1 MDPLEHTLMIPV
13 PDAGEIEGDLRLPGN
28 APGLVV
34 FAHGSGSSRHSPR
47 NRMVATRLNEAGF
60 GTLLVDL
67 LTSEEEAVDVRTA
80 HLRFDIGL
88 LADRL
93 LAAGDAVAAEA
104 GGRDLPLGYFG
115 ASTGAAA
122 ALVAAA
128 ERPEP
133 VRAIVSR
140 GGRPDLA
147 GDALPRVQ
155 APTLLILGSLDEAV
169 IDMNRRAARRMRCE
183 HELSIVP
190 GATHLLEEPGALE
203 EVARRAIDW
212 FTRHLRARDRL
223 S

>member
-1 MDPLEHTLMIPV
+1 MASLEHTLMIPA
-13 PDAGEIEGDLRLPGN
+13 PDAGEIEGDLRLPGD
-28 APGLVV
+28 AAGVVV

-60 GTLLVDL
+60 GTLLIDL

-93 LAAGDAVAAEA
+93 LAAGDAAAAEA

-169 IDMNRRAARRMRCE
+169 IDMSRRAARRMQCE
-183 HELSIVP
+183 CELSIVP
-190 GATHLLEEPGALE
+190 GATHLFEEPGALE
-203 EVARRAIDW
+203 DVAHRAIDW
-212 FTRHLRARDRL
+212 FTRHLA
-223 S
+223 SA